1 MEWIYSHIKL
11 HINTGHS
18 SEPKDITFPASL
30 LTGALA
36 TFGLEGS
43 KKSSKKDDKVAMED
57 GMVQTIRVITPI
69 KIEGAEVIDPKPKKM
84 KKLLPFIFL
93 VSAPVY
99 ADMTNS
105 ISSSVKFESLS
116 AASTADKI
124 GSSYSISGNNIT
136 TVDSNSAA
144 TIGGFGD
151 CDQWSASSNYIPS
164 ATQATSG
171 EAFSFSTSYL
181 EGDATPGSA
190 ITVGTVPNFSDL
202 TSTSAWKCRNSSSST
217 R

>member
-1 MEWIYSHIKL
+1 
-11 HINTGHS
+11 
-18 SEPKDITFPASL
+18 
-30 LTGALA
+30 
-36 TFGLEGS
+36 
-43 KKSSKKDDKVAMED
+43 
-57 GMVQTIRVITPI
+57 
-69 KIEGAEVIDPKPKKM
+69 M
-84 KKLLPFIFL
+84 KKLLPLLLL
-93 VSAPVY
+93 VSAPAY
-99 ADMTNS
+99 ADMNHS

-124 GSSYSISGNNIT
+124 GSSYSISGNNVT

-144 TIGGFGD
+144 TLGGFG
-151 CDQWSASSNYIPS
+151 SVTNGVPAVTFPS

-202 TSTSAWKCRNSSSST
+202 TSTAAGSVGTAAVT
-217 R
+217 LDHHTMTLTGGTGTGIVLTGQFVTDLTID